1 MNTKLNNWFLLP
13 PENNISKVGIFSE
26 FYNMNTYFGFN
37 YLLKDDYRDNIYT
50 SGYCGCEYYIDPY
63 NHRRN
68 SYTDK
73 PSLGPLQDNKIGSGT
88 ASGYFD
94 ETAELLEYR
103 IDFQYFAFNTDEGKF
118 YDWGGKSIVF
128 YDWGNDRKKEY
139 YDGSG
144 CSFGSGDIHG
154 RN

>member
-13 PENNISKVGIFSE
+13 PENNISKVGVFNE
-26 FYNMNTYFGFN
+26 FYNMNTYFMFN

-63 NHRRN
+63 
-68 SYTDK
+68 SGK
-73 PSLGPLQDNKIGSGT
+73 PMLGPLQDNKTGSGT

-103 IDFQYFAFNTDEGKF
+103 TSFRYFAFSSPDGQF
-118 YDWGGKSIVF
+118 YDLGDKLFINEF
-128 YDWGNDRKKEY
+128 

-144 CSFGSGDIHG
+144 CATGAGDKRG

>member
-68 SYTDK
+68 PYTDK

-88 ASGYFD
+88 VLHLDTLMKRPNYLNI
-94 ETAELLEYR
+94 EL
-103 IDFQYFAFNTDEGKF
+103 IFNILH
-118 YDWGGKSIVF
+118 SIQMKV
-128 YDWGNDRKKEY
+128 
-139 YDGSG
+139 
-144 CSFGSGDIHG
+144 CSMIGEVKVLYSMIGE
-154 RN
+154 